1 MRLVRPRT
9 ERAKPGRAIQAKWL
23 TRHEMAKL
31 NALVVRAKKEGDLLT
46 WRRAKAVRDY
56 IRGKSVLTLVGEFEV
71 ARAAVNQWIRWF
83 DASGT
88 EALLPRKAP
97 GAAPRLSELQRA
109 ELITLIEAGPQA
121 SGYMGGVWTGPRIGD
136 LIRKKFGVRYHNHH
150 VPRLLHQLGF
160 SVQRPRKRLA
170 RADREAQEIWLKK
183 RLPALKKRPLAAAA

>member
-1 MRLVRPRT
+1 
-9 ERAKPGRAIQAKWL
+9 
-23 TRHEMAKL
+23 MAKL
-31 NALVVRAKKEGDLLT
+31 NALIVKAKKEGDLLT

-56 IRGKSVLTLVGEFEV
+56 IRGKPVLTLVGELDV
-71 ARAAVNQWIRWF
+71 VRAAVNQWIRWF

-109 ELITLIEAGPQA
+109 ELVALIEAGPQA
-121 SGYMGGVWTGPRIGD
+121 SGYMGGMWTGPRIGD
-136 LIRKKFGVRYHNHH
+136 LIRQKFGVRYHNHH

-183 RLPALKKRPLAAAA
+183 RLPAIKKRPLAAAV